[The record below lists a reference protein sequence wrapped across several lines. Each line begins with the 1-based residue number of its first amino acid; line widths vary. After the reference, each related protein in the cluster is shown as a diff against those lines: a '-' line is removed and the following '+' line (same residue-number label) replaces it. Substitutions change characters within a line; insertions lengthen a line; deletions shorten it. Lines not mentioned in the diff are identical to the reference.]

1 MLSQPIRFVRCFF
14 VFAVWCSG
22 LVSGVAN
29 AQSFAPA
36 PADNDLY
43 AVAKSW
49 LDQSLSQLR
58 GDLPLRMEVEVG
70 QLDRRLTLA
79 PCQQVQPYLP
89 PNVRLWGRARLGL
102 RCVQGAI
109 KWNVFLPITVKAW
122 GPAWVIKSQVTPGTT
137 LEATD
142 AMAKEV
148 DWAESYSS
156 IVANQEDWVGKAA
169 TRLLSAGQALRQ
181 EMVKD
186 AQVFQSG
193 AQVRVVAVG
202 VGFEIVGRAQALTAG
217 VVGQSAKV
225 RMDNGQV
232 VSGTVSDPQTVR
244 LVL

>member
-1 MLSQPIRFVRCFF
+1 M
-14 VFAVWCSG
+14 G
-22 LVSGVAN
+22 LVLVAAN
-29 AQSFAPA
+29 AQSVAPA
-36 PADNDLY
+36 PADNDVY
-43 AVAKSW
+43 AAAKSW
-49 LDQSLSQLR
+49 LDQSLSQQR

-79 PCQQVQPYLP
+79 PCQHVQPYLP

-102 RCVQGAI
+102 RCVQGAV
-109 KWNVFLPITVKAW
+109 KWNVFLPITIKAW
-122 GPAWVIKSQVTPGTT
+122 GPAWVIKSQVTQGAT
-137 LEATD
+137 LEVTD

-148 DWAESYSS
+148 DWAESYSP
-156 IVANQEDWVGKAA
+156 IVANQEDWVGKTA
-169 TRLLSAGQALRQ
+169 TRMLSAGQPLRQ

-232 VSGTVSDPQTVR
+232 VSGTVSDPRTVR
-244 LVL
+244 LLL

>member
-1 MLSQPIRFVRCFF
+1 M
-14 VFAVWCSG
+14 
-22 LVSGVAN
+22 AN
-29 AQSFAPA
+29 AQSLAPA

-102 RCVQGAI
+102 RCVQGPI
-109 KWNVFLPITVKAW
+109 KWNVFLPITIKAW

-148 DWAESYSS
+148 DWAEDYSP
-156 IVANQEDWVGKAA
+156 IVANQEDWVGK
-169 TRLLSAGQALRQ
+169 T
-181 EMVKD
+181 
-186 AQVFQSG
+186 
-193 AQVRVVAVG
+193 
-202 VGFEIVGRAQALTAG
+202 
-217 VVGQSAKV
+217 
-225 RMDNGQV
+225 
-232 VSGTVSDPQTVR
+232 
-244 LVL
+244 